1 MKFSQLLS
9 IRTGQIMGLCL
20 ALAASPLLAA
30 PSLSTWAQPDGE
42 GRLLYRTDR
51 LGNRPIDF
59 SDVGYRG
66 GRQEIPF
73 VPTVVTVPLTPPG
86 GTPGSAETLASYD
99 FNNGLR
105 GPLLGI
111 QQFPLEDPEGSSLY
125 PPTAT
130 PEVTA
135 GPGGSPALLYGT
147 NGSLILYLAEEGS
160 REPLL
165 VGESIR
171 ATFRWAIT
179 GTPTT
184 AGNMTTSHVRMGL
197 FDSNGG
203 PRLGQDTTTRD
214 PDISFLGYGGFHTSF
229 RLNPLNTTSQVS
241 FRFYER
247 SVALAG
253 NLHSTPGSPNPNTT
267 LRNTLNLGTA
277 SSVEDPD
284 FLISPDLYRN
294 VQLSVKR
301 TGKQQYRLEHNV
313 GGTAFSGSFIFDAAP
328 DMAFDMLLIHTQG
341 VNTPAGFLVDDLVV
355 ERLASDLTTGER
367 IQLAIDAVGDLPLD
381 EHGFRGAVELEA
393 GEYVIDGT
401 EAIQLRHS
409 GVVLRGAGD
418 GSGGTILRAAGT
430 AQRALVRI
438 AGTGSRAGSGSV
450 RNVTQT
456 HVPAGARSFLVDDAS
471 GLGVGQEIMIR
482 RPSTQQWLIDIDML
496 FELDNPWLP
505 GQRNLVFDR
514 VITHVEGNR
523 VFFDAPLPMSLE
535 SKYGS
540 GTLQVY
546 AWPGR
551 VNQVGIERIRGV
563 SDFSGA
569 SDENHAF
576 TFVRIENA
584 QNVWARDLTARY
596 FAFAAV
602 TVERGGKWV
611 TVSNVHSIDPISPVE
626 GGFRYAFNINEAEL
640 VLFKNCTADNSRHAY
655 VTGSNTSGPNAF
667 VDSLAS
673 RARSEVGPH
682 QRWATGALFD
692 NVVVEGDQLAVRNR
706 GNFGTGHGWAGAYMM
721 AWNSVADRFVMQ
733 SPTAARTWS
742 IGNVGVEASSDTSG
756 AAGAAPPATIDSHG
770 SPVFPRSL
778 YWAQYQDRRRGSI
791 DGPTEIREYR
801 IESPGTNFSF
811 SFAQP
816 PERPIVAAR
825 VTLAVAGNSNPGL
838 RVGTGATLV
847 PSSHYDSSGARVL
860 VANLTGS
867 LGQLTNG
874 SLPVTVDGGGS
885 VEWALLELQ
894 LAPIAPAQLLTDPAG
909 AAADAYVRAGASAST
924 NFGTAPTLQVKADG
938 TAGEVRRAFLR
949 WSLPAGDL
957 RLVRARVELH
967 PVAVGSEA
975 VEHVAHLAEP
985 SGWTEGGLTFNNQPD
1000 SRHALASWIP
1010 VAGQTVYVD
1019 VTAFAREAR
1028 ETGRPLA
1035 VEISGAR
1042 PSGAN
1047 GLVSYASRENANS
1060 ALHPRLILEYESE
1073 AGNVP
1078 PVITAIGSVS
1088 VPVGGFIPSVPV
1100 LIEDENV
1107 ASVGVAVASDN
1118 NTLLP
1123 PGSLTLTG
1131 SGSAWELA
1139 VSPAAGLSGSAVV
1152 TVVATD
1158 EGGLSSETSFTLT
1171 VGEPITRPVLYYS
1184 PNGGGG
1190 WTPGYDPNN
1199 INSWSVSADFH
1210 ESPFAG
1216 GPNESNIQSFSIPA
1230 VWAEDT
1236 GRTLHRA
1243 AGQAISAAGIEFGNN
1258 VRFFRQNGN
1267 GGNSR
1272 LRLGEAGIS
1281 VLPSQNA
1288 GTHEEVV
1295 IGTID
1300 FTNNT
1305 GFMPIT
1311 MLASQAWRNESDTNR
1326 LDIRDGASPDLA
1338 LAGTTVL
1345 TLGGNG
1351 LGGLRVGGPLS
1362 DNGSQRV
1369 MVRKEDLNT
1378 AVLAGSNSYTGP
1390 TEVLAGELRI
1400 DGFTHAA
1407 SVVTVRNGGALG
1419 GSGQVGGSLKADPG
1433 SVLRPGGEDRTGSL
1447 MVEGDSVVN
1456 GTLEILLNGA
1466 FSGSLAVNGILDI
1479 SGADLAFAVGGEGV
1493 TEPFY
1498 ILASYDQLVSVG
1510 GAFASVGGLPLG
1522 YEMDYAFNGNQI
1534 ALVGEGSIVLPPLNP
1549 LYWSPGGSTATW
1561 NASWGNR
1568 FSRNIDGSGD
1578 QVSAASTD
1586 DIVFSSDVW
1595 IPETGNGRT
1604 VHVPGGNQ
1612 RSVHSI
1618 TFRYNV
1624 ATLRQN
1630 GTGGGSR
1637 LTIGRRGITVE
1648 PTNRD
1653 VTLGTINFDNHTG
1666 FFPVYLAGS
1675 QTWTNESSGPLDV
1688 RDGVA
1693 PDSDALGITVLTV
1706 GGSGAGGVILHGS
1719 RTPASGPETFGLR
1732 DNGNRQLGLVKNDPN
1747 TLTLAGG
1754 THSYTGPTQVLEG
1767 RLIVDGL
1774 VAASPINVAA
1784 GASISGTGTI
1794 GSDLD
1799 LAGALRVGIDG
1810 ATADSLGIGG
1820 ALNIGAASLE
1830 VAVSAAGA
1838 TQPVYILASYGSLIP
1853 AGGTFASVAGIPS
1866 GYQLEYA
1873 YEGNQ
1878 IALVAEDPG
1887 GTAYELWALA
1897 FGLDPAA
1904 AGAPEA
1910 DADQDGI
1917 PNLVEF
1923 ALGSHP
1929 LVAGDARSGGRLA
1942 PRLNEGWL
1950 EISYTR
1956 SLSAASLVTLVA
1968 EQAPDLNGAWTT
1980 TGVSDVQVAVAG
1992 DIEERTAR
2000 VPAAGGL
2007 GFLRLRVDFVA
2018 EP

>member
-1 MKFSQLLS
+1 MKSSQTLP
-9 IRTGQIMGLCL
+9 IRLGQIVGLCL

-30 PSLSTWAQPDGE
+30 PSLSTWVQPDQE

-73 VPTVVTVPLTPPG
+73 VPTVITVPLAPPG
-86 GTPGSAETLASYD
+86 GTPGSAETWASYD
-99 FNNGLR
+99 FNDGQR

-111 QQFPLEDPEGSSLY
+111 QQFPAEDPVDSGLY

-130 PEVTA
+130 PEVIA
-135 GPGGSPALLYGT
+135 GPGGSPALRYNS
-147 NGSLILYLAEEGS
+147 NGSLILYFTEAGS

-179 GTPTT
+179 GPPTT
-184 AGNMTTSHVRMGL
+184 AGNMTTSHIRMGL

-247 SVALAG
+247 SVALGG
-253 NLHSTPGSPNPNTT
+253 NLHSAPGSPNPNTT

-277 SSVEDPD
+277 ASLEDPD
-284 FLISPDLYRN
+284 FYISPDVYRN
-294 VQLSVKR
+294 VELSVKR
-301 TGKQQYRLEHNV
+301 TGKQQYRLEHNL
-313 GGTAFSGSFIFDAAP
+313 GGTAFSGSFVYDAAP
-328 DMAFDMLLIHTQG
+328 DMAFDMLLIHAQG
-341 VNTPAGFLVDDLVV
+341 VNAPAGFLVDDVV
-355 ERLASDLTTGER
+355 VSRLASDLTTGER
-367 IQLAIDAVGDLPLD
+367 IQIAIDEVGDLPLD
-381 EHGFRGAVELEA
+381 GDGFRGAVQLEA
-393 GEYVIDGT
+393 GEYVIGGT
-401 EAIQLRHS
+401 ESIQLRHS

-418 GSGGTILRAAGT
+418 GPGGTVLRAAGT

-438 AGTGSRAGSGSV
+438 AGSGNRVGSGSV

-456 HVPAGARSFLVDDAS
+456 HVPAGARSFLIDDAS

-496 FELDNPWLP
+496 FELNNGWLP
-505 GQRNLVFDR
+505 GQRDLLFDR

-535 SKYGS
+535 SIYGG

-546 AWPGR
+546 SWPGR
-551 VNQVGIERIRGV
+551 VDQAGIEGIRGV
-563 SDFSGA
+563 SDFSGGN
-569 SDENHAF
+569 DENHAF

-611 TVSNVHSIDPISPVE
+611 TVSNVHSIDPISPLE

-640 VLFKNCTADNSRHAY
+640 VLFKNCTADSSRHAY

-706 GNFGTGHGWAGAYMM
+706 GNLGTGHGWAGAYMM

-742 IGNVGVEASSDTSG
+742 IGNVGVEASTDTSD
-756 AAGAAPPATIDSHG
+756 AAGAAPPATIESHG
-770 SPVFPRSL
+770 TPVFPRSL
-778 YWAQYQDRRRGSI
+778 YWAQYQDRRRGTV
-791 DGPTEIREYR
+791 DGTTEIREYR

-816 PERPIVAAR
+816 PERPLVAAR

-838 RVGTGATLV
+838 RVGPGATV
-847 PSSHYDSSGARVL
+847 VSSSHYESSGARVL
-860 VANLTGS
+860 VSDLTAS
-867 LGQLTNG
+867 LGLLVNG
-874 SLPVTVDGGGS
+874 SLPITVDGGGT

-894 LAPIAPAQLLTDPAG
+894 LAPIAPAQLLTEPVG

-924 NFGTAPTLQVKADG
+924 NFGTAPTLQVKADN
-938 TAGEVRRAFLR
+938 TVGEIRSAFLR
-949 WSLPAGDL
+949 WSLPAGEL

-975 VEHVAHLAEP
+975 VEHVAYLAEP
-985 SGWTEGGLTFNNQPD
+985 SGWTEGGLTFNNRPD
-1000 SRHALASWIP
+1000 SRHALGSWIP
-1010 VAGQTVYVD
+1010 GAGQTVYVD
-1019 VTAFAREAR
+1019 VTTFALEAR

-1047 GLVSYASRENANS
+1047 GLVSYASRENTNS
-1060 ALHPRLILEYESE
+1060 ALQPRLILEYESE

-1078 PVITAIGSVS
+1078 PVVVAIGSVS

-1107 ASVGVAVASDN
+1107 ATVQVAVASDN

-1139 VSPAAGLSGSAVV
+1139 LSPAAGLAGSAVV

-1171 VGEPITRPVLYYS
+1171 VGEPVTRPVLYYS

-1190 WTPGYDPNN
+1190 WAPGYDPNN
-1199 INSWSVSADFH
+1199 TNAWSVNADFH
-1210 ESPFAG
+1210 QSPFDG
-1216 GPNESNIQSFSIPA
+1216 GPNESNVQSFSMPA
-1230 VWAEDT
+1230 VWAEDA

-1243 AGQAISAAGIEFGNN
+1243 AGQTVTAAGIEFGNN

-1272 LRLGEAGIS
+1272 LRLGEAGLS

-1288 GTHEEVV
+1288 GTHQEVV

-1311 MLASQAWRNESDTNR
+1311 LLASQSWRNESDTNR
-1326 LDIRDGASPDLA
+1326 LDIRDGASPDFA

-1345 TLGGNG
+1345 TLAGNG
-1351 LGGLRVGGPLS
+1351 LGGIRVGGPLS

-1378 AVLAGSNSYTGP
+1378 AVLAGPNSYTGP

-1400 DGFTHAA
+1400 DGTTHAA
-1407 SVVTVRNGGALG
+1407 SQVTVRNGAALS
-1419 GSGQVGGSLKADPG
+1419 GSGRVGGSLTAEPG
-1433 SVLRPGGEDRTGSL
+1433 SVLRPGGENRLGSL
-1447 MVEGDSVVN
+1447 IVEGDSVVK
-1456 GTLEILLNGA
+1456 GTLEVLVAGA
-1466 FSGSLAVNGILDI
+1466 FSGSLAVNGTLDI
-1479 SGADLAFAVGGEGV
+1479 SGADLAFAVDGEGV

-1498 ILASYDQLVSVG
+1498 ILASYDQLLSVG
-1510 GAFASVGGLPLG
+1510 GAFASVVGLPIG

-1549 LYWSPGGSTATW
+1549 LYWAPGGTTATW

-1578 QVSAASTD
+1578 QVGAGPAD

-1612 RSVHSI
+1612 RSVYSI
-1618 TFRYNV
+1618 TFRHNV
-1624 ATLRQN
+1624 GNLRQN

-1637 LTIGRRGITVE
+1637 LTIGRRGVTVE
-1648 PTNRD
+1648 PTNRG

-1706 GGSGAGGVILHGS
+1706 GGSGEGGVILHGS
-1719 RTPASGPETFGLR
+1719 RTPATGPETLGLR
-1732 DNGNRQLGLVKNDPN
+1732 DNGNRQLGLIKIDPN

-1754 THSYTGPTQVLEG
+1754 THSHTGPTQVLQG
-1767 RLIVDGL
+1767 RLIVEGV
-1774 VAASPINVAA
+1774 VASSAITIAE

-1794 GSDLD
+1794 GSDLG

-1810 ATADSLGIGG
+1810 ATSDSLGIGG
-1820 ALNIGAASLE
+1820 ALDIGAASLE
-1830 VAVSAAGA
+1830 VAVSGAGA
-1838 TQPVYILASYGSLIP
+1838 TEPVYILASYGSLIP
-1853 AGGTFASVAGIPS
+1853 AEGTFASVVGIPS

-1873 YEGNQ
+1873 YQGNQ
-1878 IALVAEDPG
+1878 IALVAEDPE

-1897 FGLDPAA
+1897 FGLDPAGD
-1904 AGAPEA
+1904 GAPEA

-1917 PNLVEF
+1917 SNLVEF
-1923 ALGSHP
+1923 ALGSNP

-1942 PRLNEGWL
+1942 PSLSEGWL

-1968 EQAPDLNGAWTT
+1968 EQAPDLNGGWTT
-1980 TGVSDVQVAVAG
+1980 SGVTDDLVAVAG

-2000 VPAAGGL
+2000 VPATDGR

>member
-1 MKFSQLLS
+1 
-9 IRTGQIMGLCL
+9 
-20 ALAASPLLAA
+20 
-30 PSLSTWAQPDGE
+30 
-42 GRLLYRTDR
+42 
-51 LGNRPIDF
+51 
-59 SDVGYRG
+59 
-66 GRQEIPF
+66 
-73 VPTVVTVPLTPPG
+73 
-86 GTPGSAETLASYD
+86 
-99 FNNGLR
+99 
-105 GPLLGI
+105 
-111 QQFPLEDPEGSSLY
+111 
-125 PPTAT
+125 
-130 PEVTA
+130 
-135 GPGGSPALLYGT
+135 
-147 NGSLILYLAEEGS
+147 
-160 REPLL
+160 
-165 VGESIR
+165 
-171 ATFRWAIT
+171 
-179 GTPTT
+179 
-184 AGNMTTSHVRMGL
+184 MGL

-438 AGTGSRAGSGSV
+438 AGAGSRAGSGSV

-1904 AGAPEA
+1904 DGAPEA